1 MSVRI
6 DNKKE
11 PIAPCTRR
19 IQMFTDFISCSDI
32 FDYIKMFYNSKY
44 RHGSSY

>member
-6 DNKKE
+6 DNEKE
-11 PIAPCTRR
+11 SIARCTRR

-32 FDYIKMFYNSKY
+32 FDYINMFYNSKY